1 VTPSEGKYGFLAA
14 DPDACLDRDRN
25 PDGGGWRLTASCI
38 IGICSYGSV
47 RVVYRIVIQYLRFV
61 TRDQSSTHALERV
74 DMLVGVVWD
83 PATGK
88 TGRVGPLGSTLI
100 LPCPEYPSL
109 SSVLVGLLIISHC
122 FVYINLDSQSEHP
135 RIAVGSP

>member
-1 VTPSEGKYGFLAA
+1 
-14 DPDACLDRDRN
+14 
-25 PDGGGWRLTASCI
+25 
-38 IGICSYGSV
+38 
-47 RVVYRIVIQYLRFV
+47 
-61 TRDQSSTHALERV
+61 
-74 DMLVGVVWD
+74 MLFGVVWD

-109 SSVLVGLLIISHC
+109 PSVLVGLLIVSHC
-122 FVYINLDSQSEHP
+122 FVYITSDSQSEHP